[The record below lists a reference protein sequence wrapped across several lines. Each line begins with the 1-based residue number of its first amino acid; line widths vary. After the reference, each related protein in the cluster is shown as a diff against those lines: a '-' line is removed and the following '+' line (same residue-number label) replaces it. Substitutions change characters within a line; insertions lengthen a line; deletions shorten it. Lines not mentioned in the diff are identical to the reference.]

1 MNARRAARAPLWRPM
16 DDRDLPRV
24 EAIAAAVHPAYPED
38 GTVPAERLRL
48 SPNGCFVLERQ
59 GGIAGYVVS
68 HPWHRFDPPKLD
80 TLLGALPAPAG
91 TWYIHDL
98 ALMPAARR
106 QGHAE
111 AIVRRLVAEAGRAGL
126 PSLSLVA
133 VNGSAPF
140 WRRHGFATV
149 DNRAL
154 AEALASYGADAAF
167 MVREL
172 ADGA

>member
-1 MNARRAARAPLWRPM
+1 MAAS
-16 DDRDLPRV
+16 DLPQV

-38 GTVPAERLRL
+38 GAVPAERLRL
-48 SPNGCFVLERQ
+48 SPAGCLVLDADGVVE
-59 GGIAGYVVS
+59 GYVVS
-68 HPWHRFDPPKLD
+68 HPWHALDPPKLD

-98 ALMPAARR
+98 ALVPAARGR
-106 QGHAE
+106 GHAE
-111 AIVRRLVAEAGRAGL
+111 AIVRRLVAEAERAGL

-140 WRRHGFATV
+140 WRRHRFIAAG
-149 DNRAL
+149 DGAL
-154 AEALASYGADAAF
+154 REALASYDTDAVF

-172 ADGA
+172 ADRT

>member
-1 MNARRAARAPLWRPM
+1 MNDRSAPTALWRPM
-16 DDRDLPRV
+16 AASDLPQV

-38 GTVPAERLRL
+38 GAVPAERLRL

-59 GGIAGYVVS
+59 GGILGYVVS
-68 HPWHRFDPPKLD
+68 HPWYRFDPPKLD

-98 ALMPAARR
+98 ALVSAARGR
-106 QGHAE
+106 GHAE
-111 AIVRRLVAEAGRAGL
+111 AIVRRLVAEAERAGL

-140 WRRHGFATV
+140 WRRHGFVAAG
-149 DNRAL
+149 DGAL
-154 AEALASYGADAAF
+154 REALASYDADAVF